1 MNSFCGKVLLFG
13 EYSVVKGGN
22 GLALPFF
29 DYSGRLVK
37 NCEGV
42 DTGLENFAEFLN
54 NSSIL
59 NSTLNVEAFM
69 EDVQSGLRFKSDIPQ
84 GSGVG
89 SSGALC
95 AAIYSNYHREKG
107 LESIQNS
114 SNMAE
119 IKDHM
124 SLMESFY
131 HGSSSGLDPLISL
144 AQKAALVKNRNN
156 IEFVDFKND
165 PKLNLY
171 LYNTGVSRHTS
182 PLVHEFLKKCEEPE
196 YEQKIQEFIQ
206 ISNDLILSCMMS
218 DYAQFDDLFY
228 RLSKWQYLN
237 FRPMIC
243 SSVDSLWLEGLESK
257 DFYLKLCGAG
267 GGGHYIVYERN
278 PGNEK
283 FSNARKIS
291 F

>member
-1 MNSFCGKVLLFG
+1 LNKFCGKVLLFG

-29 DYSGRLVK
+29 DYSGQLEK
-37 NCEGV
+37 NCGSV
-42 DTGLENFAEFLN
+42 DSGLEDFAKFLR

-59 NSTLNVEAFM
+59 NDTLNVEAFM
-69 EDVQSGLRFKSDIPQ
+69 EDVQGGLRFNSDIPQ

-95 AAIYSNYHREKG
+95 AAIYSTYHKG
-107 LESIQNS
+107 KDLCSIQNTS
-114 SNMAE
+114 DMSE
-119 IKDHM
+119 VKDHM

-144 AQKAALVKNRNN
+144 AQKPALVKNRNN
-156 IEFVDFKND
+156 IEFVDFKEK

-182 PLVHEFLKKCEEPE
+182 PLVHEFLKQCEEPE
-196 YEQKIQEFIQ
+196 YEKKTQEFIE
-206 ISNDLILSCMMS
+206 ISNQLILASMTN
-218 DYAQFDDLFY
+218 DYKSFDELFY

-257 DFYLKLCGAG
+257 EFYLKLCGAG
-267 GGGHYIVYERN
+267 GGGHYIVYERV
-278 PGNEK
+278 PGEGR
-283 FSNARKIS
+283 FSKACKVQ